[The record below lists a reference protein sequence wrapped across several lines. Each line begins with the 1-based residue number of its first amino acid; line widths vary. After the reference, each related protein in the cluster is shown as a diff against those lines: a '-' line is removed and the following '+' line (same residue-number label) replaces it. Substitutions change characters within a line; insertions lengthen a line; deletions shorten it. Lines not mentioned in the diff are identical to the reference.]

1 MRNRDVRSNSPV
13 LHQPIELA
21 QFRPRKFV
29 HAQNRHH
36 LIGSMGQVG
45 ASGEIAAMEAFFS
58 LLQKNV
64 LDRKR

>member
-1 MRNRDVRSNSPV
+1 M
-13 LHQPIELA
+13 
-21 QFRPRKFV
+21 